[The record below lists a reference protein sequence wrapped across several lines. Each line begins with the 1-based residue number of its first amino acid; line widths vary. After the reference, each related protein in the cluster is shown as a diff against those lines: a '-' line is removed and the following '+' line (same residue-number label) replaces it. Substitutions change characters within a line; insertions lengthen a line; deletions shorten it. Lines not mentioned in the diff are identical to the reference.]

1 MTIDWGELVS
11 AAVVETCENSQ
22 NSGRT
27 HSSGGYNEGAVGTGK
42 TMQHYDLTDDIC
54 SCTHFPTVPT
64 TFEEHQAST
73 IFIDCD
79 TPEGGGV
86 QGRFAPEKE
95 QDEQQCKTCKH
106 LRRPGLADGYC
117 GGDRADLAYA
127 YGPGHPLRKLPDDA
141 GANCST
147 WSGWQ

>member
-11 AAVVETCENSQ
+11 AAVVETDENGQ
-22 NSGRT
+22 KCGRT
-27 HSSGGYNEGAVGTGK
+27 HSAGGYNGRAVGTEG
-42 TMQHYDLTDDIC
+42 TPQQIDIIGFVRP
-54 SCTHFPTVPT
+54 CTHLPTVPT
-64 TFEEHQAST
+64 IFEEHQDRAV
-73 IFIDCD
+73 FIDCD

-95 QDEQQCKTCKH
+95 QGEQQCKACKH

-147 WSGWQ
+147 WIGW